1 MTYWYDVS
9 MKELIKSFC
18 WQVIVSLDETVTEN
32 DLNDLLYVFGS
43 PATVVR
49 LSIYV
54 DLKLA

>member
-1 MTYWYDVS
+1 MTLANG
-9 MKELIKSFC
+9 MMF
-18 WQVIVSLDETVTEN
+18 

>member
-1 MTYWYDVS
+1 MVWC
-9 MKELIKSFC
+9 FC